1 MAEVKDIP
9 VEKINVG
16 AHALRLREEDEA
28 VEDLAASIH
37 RIGIIVPLVVA
48 PEGDSF
54 RLIAGHRRIAAAK
67 RLGLSEVPCCIREA
81 EGADGVEVSFAE
93 NLFRLDLS
101 PVELAGGIK
110 DVLTKNIMDVQ
121 ALAKAMHRSAH
132 WVNAQVSLLSWP
144 ADVLEA
150 VHAGWLSVS
159 AASNLA
165 LVTEDTYR
173 DFLLKNACDSGA
185 TARTTAAWLQA
196 FQSMQ
201 PQEAA
206 ILSEPV
212 AGGAASVPMVPQA
225 PCLCC
230 SQVFRTDQLSHVPIC
245 APCIQAIR
253 DAALSK

>member
-1 MAEVKDIP
+1 MAKVKDIP
-9 VEKINVG
+9 VGKINVG
-16 AHALRLREEDEA
+16 EHALRMDPADEGID
-28 VEDLAASIH
+28 DLAASIN
-37 RIGIIVPLVVA
+37 RIGIIVPLVVTA
-48 PEGDSF
+48 EGDSF
-54 RLIAGHRRIAAAK
+54 LLIAGHRRLAAAE
-67 RLGLSEVPCCIREA
+67 RCGLSEVPCCIREA
-81 EGADGVEVSFAE
+81 KGADGVEISFAE

-101 PVELAGGIK
+101 PVELAAGIK
-110 DVLTKNIMDVQ
+110 DVLTKNTMDVQ
-121 ALAKAMHRSAH
+121 ALAKVMHRSEH

-173 DFLLKNACDSGA
+173 KFLLKNATDSGA

-201 PQEAA
+201 PPEEALTA
-206 ILSEPV
+206 EPV
-212 AGGAASVPMVPQA
+212 AGATASVPMVPQA

-230 SQVFRTDQLSHVPIC
+230 SQVFRSDQLSHVPIC

-253 DAALSK
+253 DAALSR